1 MMSLKNGEADI
12 MIKKVQQVIF
22 IILLITLGV
31 LIFLSIPAGGLKDEY
46 NWKGK
51 SYSDSTALQSPTV
64 SEIIVKL
71 RQVKDPELSVDI
83 IDLGLIYD
91 LKITEGE
98 LDIVMTL
105 TFKRCPYAAHIIEDV
120 KSSLTSIDGIKKIR
134 LKMTFDPA
142 WSWERVSPEVR
153 ASIINNMKQL
163 GIIEEGEAHE

>member
-1 MMSLKNGEADI
+1 
-12 MIKKVQQVIF
+12 MIEKIQKVIF

-31 LIFLSIPAGGLKDEY
+31 LIFLSMPRGGLKDEY

-51 SYSDSTALQSPTV
+51 SYSDSTVVQTPTET
-64 SEIIVKL
+64 EIIAKL
-71 RQVKDPELSVDI
+71 RQVKDPELNVDI

-105 TFKRCPYAAHIIEDV
+105 TFKRCPYAVQLIEDV
-120 KSSLTSIDGIKKIR
+120 KTALTSIDGIKKIR

-142 WSWERVSPEVR
+142 WSWERVRPEVR
-153 ASIINNMKQL
+153 EGIINNMKQL
-163 GIIEEGEAHE
+163 GIIEEGPAHE